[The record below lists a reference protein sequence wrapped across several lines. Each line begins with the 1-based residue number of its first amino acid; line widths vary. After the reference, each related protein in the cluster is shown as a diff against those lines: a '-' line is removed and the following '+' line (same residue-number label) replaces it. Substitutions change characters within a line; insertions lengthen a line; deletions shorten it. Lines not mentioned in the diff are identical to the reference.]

1 MTKRYVYRQ
10 YCAVCTQKGEIPVC
24 RRKFENLWSE
34 LLPHIANMKPATD
47 LCETCQKNIVQ
58 IMRSTNL
65 SDVDKSESLKEAEL
79 HLTLATKERELY
91 NTECMRAVEE
101 MKVHP
106 SSPEVVH
113 FSFDFA
119 QQLHFPN
126 SPQQVGPLY
135 FLTPRKCQLFGIC
148 SEGNAKQ
155 VNYLI
160 DENDNPGKGANCV
173 ISMLHHFLESKT
185 NANQHLLLHADNAV
199 GQNKNNAM
207 IHYCAWRV
215 LTGRCQTIKLSFM
228 IAGHTK
234 FSPDR
239 FFGLIKKS
247 YRQTSVSTLCDIE
260 KVVHDSTTGEQ
271 NIALSTVDI
280 CSGKRNVQW
289 YNWSDY
295 LNNSFRSIPA
305 ITKYHHFRVD
315 KSAPGIVMM
324 REYVNAEETQ
334 YTIVKNEETV
344 DDLPSVIRMS
354 IGRQLYLYEK
364 IRRYCTSEE
373 DATLTCP
380 FPTIVGSAQS
390 QVSTKIKSP
399 KMSKGSR
406 LCSYCRKPGHTKT
419 VKGKITCPE
428 LMK

>member
-1 MTKRYVYRQ
+1 M
-10 YCAVCTQKGEIPVC
+10 
-24 RRKFENLWSE
+24 
-34 LLPHIANMKPATD
+34 
-47 LCETCQKNIVQ
+47 
-58 IMRSTNL
+58 
-65 SDVDKSESLKEAEL
+65 
-79 HLTLATKERELY
+79 
-91 NTECMRAVEE
+91 
-101 MKVHP
+101 
-106 SSPEVVH
+106 
-113 FSFDFA
+113 
-119 QQLHFPN
+119 
-126 SPQQVGPLY
+126 
-135 FLTPRKCQLFGIC
+135 
-148 SEGNAKQ
+148 
-155 VNYLI
+155 
-160 DENDNPGKGANCV
+160 
-173 ISMLHHFLESKT
+173 
-185 NANQHLLLHADNAV
+185 
-199 GQNKNNAM
+199 
-207 IHYCAWRV
+207 
-215 LTGRCQTIKLSFM
+215 
-228 IAGHTK
+228 
-234 FSPDR
+234 
-239 FFGLIKKS
+239 
-247 YRQTSVSTLCDIE
+247 CDIE

-334 YTIVKNEETV
+334 YTIVKNEKTV
-344 DDLPSVIRMS
+344 DDLPSVVIPTGMS
-354 IGRQLYLYEK
+354 IERQLYLYEK

-373 DATLTCP
+373 DATFTCP

-406 LCSYCRKPGHTKT
+406 LCSYCCKPGHTKT